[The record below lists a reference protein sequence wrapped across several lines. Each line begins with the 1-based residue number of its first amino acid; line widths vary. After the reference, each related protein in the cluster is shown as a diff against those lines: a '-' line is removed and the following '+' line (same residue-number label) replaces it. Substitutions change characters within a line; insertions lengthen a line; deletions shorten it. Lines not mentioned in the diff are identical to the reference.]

1 MSEPVPEPTTV
12 HHHHNHDHAHHHGQ
26 HQHGDNHQH
35 SHGGD
40 DFAVANA
47 QHFNEHGAK
56 GFEEHPFAKELTER
70 QAAAYLAAYPFDEE
84 KTALMDFAC
93 GPGLVSRELAS
104 HTKQIVGVDI
114 TQNFVDEFNKRVSDQ
129 GISPEEMK
137 FAAGKLFQHIDVTE
151 INGDPTGQTL
161 NGQLQVDSKHI
172 YADLDELIVNHVQAM
187 ARKVEEL
194 MAHDRFKA
202 GSEDEL
208 HIFLKNHLAA
218 NPTKSMYGFA
228 LNRKRPGHF
237 NLSFLANKQSAVQT
251 WPVRVTP
258 EAYYL
263 FEAPAPGVPELC
275 DAFKV
280 RHLHESQNAAN
291 AQAGGKTPYAGRT
304 PARPGHATPGHF
316 SVRQPARTPNP
327 YGGTTP
333 FSGAPTPQSQY
344 GYQTPRPPGGYPPP
358 GQPSTLPAGMNPERA
373 AMIQNSNGW
382 GQGGGGW

>member
-1 MSEPVPEPTTV
+1 MSEPVPEPTAV

-137 FAAGKLFQHIDVTE
+137 AVCVHLKGEDGELDNMKFDVIICGMAYHHISSIADTTKMLAFFLKPGGALLVIDMLKEEGGEDFHRDLGKPGWEKIVAHKGGFAEEDLRTVFEG
-151 INGDPTGQTL
+151 
-161 NGQLQVDSKHI
+161 
-172 YADLDELIVNHVQAM
+172 ADLAFELSVVA
-187 ARKVEEL
+187 
-194 MAHDRFKA
+194 KA
-202 GSEDEL
+202 KHHG
-208 HIFLKNHLAA
+208 F
-218 NPTKSMYGFA
+218 PTK
-228 LNRKRPGHF
+228 LV
-237 NLSFLANKQSAVQT
+237 LAK
-251 WPVRVTP
+251 
-258 EAYYL
+258 
-263 FEAPAPGVPELC
+263 
-275 DAFKV
+275 
-280 RHLHESQNAAN
+280 
-291 AQAGGKTPYAGRT
+291 
-304 PARPGHATPGHF
+304 
-316 SVRQPARTPNP
+316 
-327 YGGTTP
+327 GTKKD
-333 FSGAPTPQSQY
+333 Q
-344 GYQTPRPPGGYPPP
+344 
-358 GQPSTLPAGMNPERA
+358 
-373 AMIQNSNGW
+373 
-382 GQGGGGW
+382 